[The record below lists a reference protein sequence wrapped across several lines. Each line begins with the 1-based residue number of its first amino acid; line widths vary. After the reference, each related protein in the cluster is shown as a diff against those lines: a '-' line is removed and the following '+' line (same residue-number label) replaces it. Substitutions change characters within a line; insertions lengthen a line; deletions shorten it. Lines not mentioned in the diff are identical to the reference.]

1 MTRAMKWLFLLLASC
16 TVADKTDIG
25 PTIHVVLEAFVGNAT
40 DQDTAPSLVLPT
52 GDATYSID
60 VSITTAAGT
69 TAAGTT
75 AAGTS
80 TSDGFSYSPVTTFS
94 TSFVVGTATLPDSP
108 DQYTNDGYSD
118 ATYKRNTPFEIP
130 AIDKGQKLHVH
141 VAAADDRGLAAN
153 LVDFSVSLE

>member
-1 MTRAMKWLFLLLASC
+1 VTRAMKWLFLLLASC

-60 VSITTAAGT
+60 VSIT

>member
-1 MTRAMKWLFLLLASC
+1 MKWLFLLLASC